1 MCSNMNKTYLRIY
14 SGNRSSGDAS
24 NPVFNLTQ
32 SIEGITGFQVKQVM
46 FEKGNITSNS
56 IKINCRELSNLTNDN
71 IQGTYIGASQTIHE
85 INMLNNAENHFGDSP
100 KFHCH
105 KTNLYNLSFE
115 LRASDGVSIMDEL
128 NDDETWSMLLC
139 FYH

>member
-1 MCSNMNKTYLRIY
+1 MTKTYLRIF

-24 NPVFNLTQ
+24 NPVFNLSQ
-32 SIEGITGFQVKQVM
+32 SIEGIKGFQVKQVM
-46 FEKGNITSNS
+46 FEKNNISSNS

-71 IQGTYIGASQTIHE
+71 IQGTYTGSTQTIHE
-85 INMLNNAENHFGDSP
+85 INIDNNAENRFGDSP

-115 LRASDGVSIMDEL
+115 LRDSDGVSAVGGL
-128 NDDETWSMLLC
+128 NDDEKWCMLLC
-139 FYH
+139 FFH